1 VVFES
6 YKVATDMVSGKTVSA
21 DIAIESISPMTWPR
35 KSDHKNRYAV
45 NLSYHWL
52 NHKGEPVIFDGL
64 RSPLPGDLPPD
75 ESVLLK
81 AAIDAPAKP
90 GRYMLELTLVQEGL
104 AWLPEENERA
114 KRVLRYL

>member
-1 VVFES
+1 MPESGYQVVFES

-64 RSPLPGDLPPD
+64 RSPLPGD
-75 ESVLLK
+75 VG
-81 AAIDAPAKP
+81 AAKP
-90 GRYMLELTLVQEGL
+90 DGGASGEKRSGSIEPLALNINFHCVGGSTLD
-104 AWLPEENERA
+104 R
-114 KRVLRYL
+114 